1 MTHCPCQAANSTI
14 SFESCCGPYLSGTRR
29 PPTAEALMR
38 SRYTAYTR
46 VDIDY
51 LRKTLAPESRHDFD
65 ASATRK
71 WAKDS
76 KWKGLEIRR
85 TEKGQASDSEGV
97 VEFVAHYAMAG
108 REFAHREISRFRQEE
123 GQWYF
128 IDGDVVDEGQE
139 APVRETVVRDQP
151 KLGRNDPCHCGS
163 GKKYKKCCGAND
175 AAV

>member
-1 MTHCPCQAANSTI
+1 MTHCSCQPEDSTTKI
-14 SFESCCGPYLSGTRR
+14 EDCCGPYIAGTAQ

-65 ASATRK
+65 AAATRK
-71 WAKDS
+71 WAKES

-85 TEKGQASDSEGV
+85 TEKGGPQDSEGV
-97 VEFVAHYAMAG
+97 VEFVAHYVMGG
-108 REFAHREISRFRQEE
+108 RAFAHREISRFRQED

-128 IDGDVVDEGQE
+128 IDGDVVEEGQD
-139 APVRETVVRDQP
+139 APIRETMIREQP
-151 KLGRNDPCHCGS
+151 KLGRNDPCSCGS

-175 AAV
+175 TAA